1 MLQPMIL
8 KAIDMKASG
17 WSEMAL
23 VLQDQDQEMAPSQEW
38 IIWQVDYLLAY
49 LLALVLDVSIWE
61 NYLSNY

>member
-23 VLQDQDQEMAPSQEW
+23 VLRDQDQEMVPSQEW
-38 IIWQVDYLLAY
+38 IIWQVD
-49 LLALVLDVSIWE
+49 
-61 NYLSNY
+61 